1 MAGNGLL
8 RFKGCVSIP
17 KDHTIREEVGK
28 FREPTTTTPKEYILI
43 TSAPW
48 MDSSQILLAWYD
60 ERHQRLCQDLRHML
74 TSGDS
79 LYGMLEL
86 RTAARA
92 QGTFLETT
100 TSDFITDLLPSRR
113 RNQVDDVI
121 LMQIRHLYS
130 LPEGYRRPCAGELL
144 FGRVASIFDMLK
156 NMISVRGSIFTSK
169 LWSSLCYY
177 NSPGVKCRL
186 STAFR

>member
-79 LYGMLEL
+79 RYGMLEL
-86 RTAARA
+86 RTAKGLFSNQPHRTLL
-92 QGTFLETT
+92 QTFCPQ
-100 TSDFITDLLPSRR
+100 D
-113 RNQVDDVI
+113 
-121 LMQIRHLYS
+121 
-130 LPEGYRRPCAGELL
+130 GE
-144 FGRVASIFDMLK
+144 I
-156 NMISVRGSIFTSK
+156 
-169 LWSSLCYY
+169 
-177 NSPGVKCRL
+177 
-186 STAFR
+186 

>member
-1 MAGNGLL
+1 
-8 RFKGCVSIP
+8 
-17 KDHTIREEVGK
+17 
-28 FREPTTTTPKEYILI
+28 
-43 TSAPW
+43 

-79 LYGMLEL
+79 RYGKLEL

-92 QGTFLETT
+92 QGAFLETT

-113 RNQVDDVI
+113 RNQVDGVI

-130 LPEGYRRPCAGELL
+130 LPEGYRRTCAGELL
-144 FGRVASIFDMLK
+144 LGRVASIFDMLK
-156 NMISVRGSIFTSK
+156 NMICVRGSIFTSK
-169 LWSSLCYY
+169 FWSSLCYY

-186 STAFR
+186 SLPMMMEHDSLLHKFRAR